1 MACGVT
7 SMSRIKARRH
17 LIEITAALKVPC
29 WVRSI
34 SVIKV
39 VVAIPNKSHSLKSGL
54 S

>member
-1 MACGVT
+1 
-7 SMSRIKARRH
+7 MSRIKARRH

-39 VVAIPNKSHSLKSGL
+39 VVAIPNKIPFVEEWTFLNTIT
-54 S
+54 